1 MDSYSLEAV
10 LSLKDIGYVKKMVEC
25 IEKSEELEKQS
36 DETGKSMTRSFTAA
50 SVAAGAISKLFSSLT
65 RSVGSAVNRLDALN
79 NFPKVMDTLGYSS
92 DLAKEKI
99 SYLAD
104 VTDALP
110 TTLNEITQS
119 TQTLTATLGDLEKGT
134 DTAVALND
142 MFLAG
147 GQGAEAAGRAMT
159 QYNQILAKGKV
170 DQQSWNTMVEVA
182 PGQMNQ
188 LAEALLGA
196 SAGQRDLY
204 AALQDG
210 TISVAEMN
218 EAVIKLDKE
227 GGDAFSSFHDQA
239 LGATGGIGTAWVNL
253 QNAVVKGTAD
263 IIDKMNQAAQ
273 AAGMPGLAESIDI
286 ARGYMSRFFDM
297 LSEGAGNMVSFV
309 APAVKAVASNFTL
322 IVKVAGEVVAGV
334 EAMKIIKK
342 LSSWLDSTK
351 SSISKAKNALD
362 NYKKAMNQYGDAL
375 SATVKAEQKRSEAT
389 RAAEAADKA
398 VANAMR
404 SRAAAEK
411 AATEAAEAKAKA
423 EADNFRNTE
432 LAAEAEQKALVA
444 EEAAAKANADLA
456 TAKEAKAVASA
467 AATSATEA
475 EAAAETLSNGAIT
488 AKTALLG
495 VLSGEYT
502 IVEAGQLAWNAAMNA
517 NPIGLLITGVTA
529 LVAGIT
535 ILHDKFGGLSEEEK
549 AAAEAEQEFHDACSD
564 SVGTVKK
571 TADELER
578 SSSAAKEHSGKIDD
592 LVSRYK
598 KLSKQESLSSDEKTE
613 LAGIVQQLNDNI
625 DGLNLAYD
633 RESGR
638 LSKTADEVEKK
649 ANAYN
654 KMKEAEAVQ
663 EGINSLIEQENDL
676 TQKQL
681 EAREKLSEAQD
692 NLKAKTDDYN
702 AALERCDAN
711 IDVYHDAMMKAQE
724 TVDQYQIDLGNT
736 TRALYENGEAQK
748 TYAQEA
754 ASASE
759 AVAQAEKE
767 ASDATVEAL
776 ANAILGKRE
785 QLEQAIADHS
795 ITMDQLSEKN
805 QETVKTLQDTW
816 SSYYDY
822 ATDMFNTLSGDIT
835 VSVDEMIAN
844 LQKNQDV
851 INQWGDNMMNL
862 RARID
867 EMDIP
872 EPVREGLGEM
882 LTYLQE
888 AGPEQAGAVAAI
900 ASATDEQL
908 VELGNSWESGIDT
921 AWNGMQRSM
930 SEGAANMLADVEP
943 IIQNVGESISAT
955 LEQTDW
961 TEIGDDCMKGLAKG
975 FEADDEVIAAAQ
987 KSAQDTIDKSKDT
1000 FQTHSPS
1007 KVYTDIGKFNNQ
1019 GLANGMKSS
1028 VSQPVTA
1035 AQNVAMKV
1043 LEATKAKMQQMRTIG
1058 VQAVSMLA
1066 NGIRAAQGTA
1076 YSAAFAVGSYTG
1088 QGFAVGIES
1097 QRGRVMATAQ
1107 SIANAATQT
1116 IASAVKQG
1124 SPSKVTR
1131 KTGYWTGLGF
1141 ALGIEDEIPLVEKV
1155 TKKMGEIAASI
1166 SVPDF
1171 RGVASSNWN
1180 ASLAIAGGNIS
1191 YSMDSMRNGIRDLR
1205 DAICAQPMLVNVTF
1219 EIDGREAGKAVATY
1233 VKKENNY
1240 SDLINNALMGVR

>member
-1 MDSYSLEAV
+1 MDSYSVEAV
-10 LSLKDIGYVKKMVEC
+10 LSLKEIGYMKKMAEA
-25 IEKSEELEKQS
+25 IEQAEGLEKQAES
-36 DETGKSMTRSFTAA
+36 TGKSMTRSFTAA
-50 SVAAGAISKLFSSLT
+50 SVASSALTKAFGAITKSI
-65 RSVGSAVNRLDALN
+65 GSAVNRFDAIS
-79 NFPKVMDTLGYSS
+79 NFPRVMDTLGFKA
-92 DLAKEKI
+92 DVAQEKI
-99 SYLAD
+99 GYLAD

-110 TTLNEITQS
+110 TTLNEIVQS

-142 MFLAG
+142 MFIAG
-147 GQGAEAAGRAMT
+147 GQGADAASRAMT

-170 DQQSWNTMVEVA
+170 DMQSWNTLVEVA
-182 PGQMNQ
+182 PGQMKQ
-188 LAEALLGA
+188 LAQSLLGA
-196 SAGQRDLY
+196 SAGQKDLY
-204 AALQDG
+204 EALQQG
-210 TISVAEMN
+210 TISIDEMN
-218 EAVIKLDKE
+218 DAVIRMDKE
-227 GGDAFSSFHDQA
+227 AGDGFSSFHDQA
-239 LGATGGIGTAWVNL
+239 LGATKGIGTAWLNL

-263 IIDKMNQAAQ
+263 IIDQMNEAAQ

-286 ARGYMSRFFDM
+286 ARGYMTGFFDM
-297 LSEGAGNMVSFV
+297 MAKGAGTMVSFV
-309 APAVKAVASNFTL
+309 APAVTAVADNFGL
-322 IVKVAGEVVAGV
+322 IAKVSGEVVAGI

-351 SSISKAKNALD
+351 SSIAKAKTALD
-362 NYKKAMNQYGDAL
+362 KYQDAMNKYGD
-375 SATVKAEQKRSEAT
+375 SVNATIQAESKRKQAIK
-389 RAAEAADKA
+389 AAEEAEKA
-398 VANAMR
+398 SQRAMKSRVAM
-404 SRAAAEK
+404 EK
-411 AATEAAEAKAKA
+411 AATASAEAS
-423 EADNFRNTE
+423 
-432 LAAEAEQKALVA
+432 
-444 EEAAAKANADLA
+444 AAAKKEDAKNSELSAIADEKA
-456 TAKEAKAVASA
+456 TIAKEARAKWEKDCAIATEAQATASA
-467 AATSATEA
+467 AATAATEA
-475 EAAAETLSNGAIT
+475 ETAADTLSNGQIT
-488 AKTALLG
+488 IKTALLG
-495 VLSGEYT
+495 LLSKEYT
-502 IVEAGQLAWNAAMNA
+502 LAEAGQIAWNVAMAA
-517 NPIGLLITGVTA
+517 NPIGLIITGATA
-529 LVAGIT
+529 LISAIT
-535 ILHDKFGGLSEEEK
+535 ILNDKFGGLSEEEK

-598 KLSKQESLSSDEKTE
+598 KLSKQESLSADEKNE

-711 IDVYHDAMMKAQE
+711 IDVYHDAMLKAQE

-822 ATDMFNTLSGDIT
+822 ATNMFSALSGDIT

-862 RARID
+862 RDRID
-867 EMDIP
+867 QMDVP
-872 EPVREGLGEM
+872 APVREGLGEM

-908 VELGNSWESGIDT
+908 LALGQGWESGIDT

-1043 LEATKAKMQQMRTIG
+1043 LEATKAKMQQMRNVG

-1088 QGFAVGIES
+1088 QGFVNGLNS
-1097 QRGRVMATAQ
+1097 QRGSVMATAQ
-1107 SIANAATQT
+1107 SIASAASET
-1116 IASAVKQG
+1116 ISSALQVG
-1124 SPSKVTR
+1124 SPSRVLTKI
-1131 KTGYWTGLGF
+1131 GMWTGIGF
-1141 ALGIEDEIPLVEKV
+1141 GNGMEDEIPYIQRTANK
-1155 TKKMGEIAASI
+1155 IASI
-1166 SVPDF
+1166 ASNIAVPDF
-1171 RGVASSNWN
+1171 SGPQRNWN
-1180 ASLAIAGGNIS
+1180 ASLAVAGGNVS
-1191 YSMDSMRNGIRDLR
+1191 YSVDSMRNELQNLK